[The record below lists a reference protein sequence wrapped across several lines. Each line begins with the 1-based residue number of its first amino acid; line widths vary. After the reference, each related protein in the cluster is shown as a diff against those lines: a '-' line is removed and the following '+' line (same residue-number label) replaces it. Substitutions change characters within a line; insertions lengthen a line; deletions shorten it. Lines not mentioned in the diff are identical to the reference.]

1 MTFQTVR
8 SLPTDLL
15 VPTLRAR
22 QAHALALPLHY
33 QMTLLWPDLQKKMGA
48 VLCTTYYYCKI
59 HDSDKP
65 YLEKYNDVKS
75 LFPLPN
81 GINL

>member
-1 MTFQTVR
+1 MLMTFQTVR

-48 VLCTTYYYCKI
+48 VLCTTITVRSMILTNPTSKI
-59 HDSDKP
+59 TTT
-65 YLEKYNDVKS
+65 
-75 LFPLPN
+75 
-81 GINL
+81 